1 MSDYLEIAYKITKM
15 RVRCIKSSKKRISFK
30 KAIEQ
35 KNNEGYLALIAE
47 YKRASP
53 RGIIKLDMDPWEYFN
68 KVRRYATG
76 FSVLTEPIHFLG
88 CNEIVAIAS
97 SLNKPILYK
106 DFIIEKVQI
115 DQAKEYGAS
124 AILIIY
130 ELSKFIGL
138 EKITKLINYAKSLGL
153 DVLLE
158 INNENN
164 AIHAREVFQD
174 SVIYG
179 INSRNLSSLELSFEK
194 SLNILKILAN
204 KYLVIFES
212 GINNENMARKIAS
225 TGANAILV
233 GTALMKNPE
242 LAKTLSNI
250 KIRT

>member
-1 MSDYLEIAYKITKM
+1 MNDYLETAYKITKM
-15 RVRCIKSSKKRISFK
+15 RIRCIKSSKKRISFR

-53 RGIIKLDMDPWEYFN
+53 RGIIRVDMDPWEYFN
-68 KVRRYATG
+68 KLRRYATG
-76 FSVLTEPIHFLG
+76 FSVITEPIHFLG
-88 CNEIVAIAS
+88 CNEMVAIAS
-97 SLNKPILYK
+97 SFNKPILYK
-106 DFIIEKVQI
+106 DFIIEKIQI
-115 DQAKEYGAS
+115 DQAREYGAS

-138 EKITKLINYAKSLGL
+138 EKIIRLVNYAKSLGL

-158 INNENN
+158 INNEND
-164 AIHAREVFQD
+164 AIHAQEAFQD

-179 INSRNLSSLELSFEK
+179 INSRNLSSLELYFEK

-204 KYLVIFES
+204 RYLVIFES
-212 GINNENMARKIAS
+212 GISNENIAKRVAEV
-225 TGANAILV
+225 GANAILV

-242 LAKTLSNI
+242 IAEALSNI